1 MSALYPA
8 ILSNHHFM
16 LKVDDTHTIY
26 VEESGTDDGVPVIYL
41 HGGPGSGSSPYM
53 RRLFDPEKYRIIL
66 FDQRGAGQSTP
77 HAETRQNTTQDLV
90 SDMEQIR
97 EALNIDTWVVSGG
110 SWGSTL
116 ALAYAQTHP
125 DRVRGLIL
133 RGIFLGT
140 ASEVRWFYEA
150 GGASQFFPDYW
161 DDYIAPIPE
170 DERDNMLNAYH
181 TRLTGNNEIARMGA
195 AKAWSTWEGRTL
207 SINPTPSMINHF
219 SEPRTA
225 LSVACLE
232 AHYFMNHCFF
242 EDNQLLANCD
252 KIKDI
257 PGYIIHGRYDMICQV
272 KQAFDLHKAWPIADL
287 NIIPA
292 TGHAA
297 SEAGIMQALVEAGN
311 GMLKKLDESDTDNP

>member
-1 MSALYPA
+1 MSDLYPA
-8 ILSNHHFM
+8 ILDNHHFM
-16 LKVDDTHTIY
+16 LKVDDIHTLY
-26 VEESGTDDGVPVIYL
+26 VEESGTEDGTPVIYL
-41 HGGPGSGSSPYM
+41 HGGPGSGSSPFM
-53 RRLFDPEKYRIIL
+53 RRLFDPEKYRVVL

-77 HAETRQNTTQDLV
+77 HAETRNNSTQDLV

-97 EALNIDTWVVSGG
+97 ESLNIDRWVVSGG

-125 DRVRGLIL
+125 DRVMGLIL

-140 ASEVRWFYEA
+140 TAEVEWFYEE

-161 DDYIAPIPE
+161 EDYIAPIPAA
-170 DERDNMLNAYH
+170 ERDNFLAAYH
-181 TRLTGNNEIARMGA
+181 SRLMGNNEIARMGA
-195 AKAWSTWEGRTL
+195 AKAWSSWEGRTL
-207 SINPTPSMINHF
+207 SINPTPAMINHF

-232 AHYFMNHCFF
+232 AHYFMNNCFF
-242 EDNQLLANCD
+242 EDNQLLENAD

-272 KQAFDLHKAWPIADL
+272 KQAFDLHKAWPIADFNL
-287 NIIPA
+287 VPA

-297 SEAGIMQALVEAGN
+297 SEPGIVKALIEAGN
-311 GMLKKLDESDTDNP
+311 GMLAKLEDKVTIS

>member
-1 MSALYPA
+1 MSELYPA
-8 ILSNHHFM
+8 ILDNHHFM
-16 LKVDDTHTIY
+16 LKVDDTHSIY
-26 VEESGTDDGVPVIYL
+26 VEESGTEGGIPVIYL
-41 HGGPGSGSSPYM
+41 HGGPGSGSSPFM
-53 RRLFDPEKYRIIL
+53 RRLYDPEKYRIIL
-66 FDQRGAGQSTP
+66 FDQRGVGHSTP
-77 HAETRQNTTQDLV
+77 HAETRNNTTQDLV

-97 EALNIDTWVVSGG
+97 EALNIKQWMVSGG

-125 DRVRGLIL
+125 DRVKGLIV

-140 ASEVRWFYEA
+140 NAEVNWFYQA

-161 DDYIAPIPE
+161 EDYIAPIPE
-170 DERDNMLNAYH
+170 AERDDMLVAYH
-181 TRLTGNNEIARMGA
+181 KRLTGNNEIARMGA
-195 AKAWSTWEGRTL
+195 AKAWSQWESRAL

-232 AHYFMNHCFF
+232 AHYFMNNCFF
-242 EDNQLLANCD
+242 EDNQLIDNAEKMKN
-252 KIKDI
+252 I

-272 KQAFDLHKAWPIADL
+272 KQAYDLHKVWPIADL

-292 TGHAA
+292 TGHAS
-297 SEAGIMQALVEAGN
+297 SEPGIISALISAGN
-311 GMLKKLDESDTDNP
+311 GMLAKLDD